1 MSIKILRGKTKTV
14 WFPLS
19 SAYGVSGKGQ
29 FMMASSGEAIQASSG
44 SGVDANVILGLY
56 TGPAITTGN
65 LTAGTTR
72 IPVQVPEGV
81 VYIEDTATSG
91 AFTSGTIGLNYGLS
105 SGSATGNFSASGISG
120 STGHTQHIGYANTTY
135 GPFTHAG
142 FGASSGANIFA
153 WSGGNLQARN
163 VT

>member
-1 MSIKILRGKTKTV
+1 MAIKFLRGRYKTV

-19 SAYGVSGKGQ
+19 SAYAVSGRGQ
-29 FMMASSGEAIQASSG
+29 FMMGSSGEAVQASSG
-44 SGVDANVILGLY
+44 AGVDANVILGLY
-56 TGPAITTGN
+56 TGPAITTGS

-72 IPVQVPEGV
+72 IPLITPIGT

-91 AFTSGTIGLNYGLS
+91 AFSTSTIGLNYGFS
-105 SGSATGNFSASGISG
+105 SGSATGALVTTN
-120 STGHTQHIGYANTTY
+120 QHIGLGNTTY
-135 GPFTHAG
+135 GAFTHVS

>member
-1 MSIKILRGKTKTV
+1 MAIKPYAGRWVTK

-19 SAYGVSGKGQ
+19 SAYYLAKGT
-29 FMMASSGEAIQASSG
+29 FMMGSSGEAVQASS
-44 SGVDANVILGLY
+44 SAGVRDANILGLY
-56 TGPAITTGN
+56 MGPAITTSA

-72 IPVQVPEGV
+72 IGLLCPVGT

-91 AFTSGTIGLNYGLS
+91 AFTSGTVGNSYGFS
-105 SGSATGNFSASGISG
+105 SGSATGNFG
-120 STGHTQHIGYANTTY
+120 STGFTQHIGLANATY
-135 GPFTHAG
+135 NPFVHAK

-153 WSGGNLQARN
+153 LVGSLQAGS